1 MSGKRRRELPSVDS
15 GKEKSPGSRA
25 SHSIP
30 SPSTLGA
37 AFDHDDRMALFVQ
50 QLHFLME
57 RGGERWQGKH
67 WVYKTYDDFLEY
79 FSWASKDAVRK
90 VVDRLRARG
99 VIATVNRL
107 HGGIRY
113 RIDYRQLQGL
123 CVVKGVVSPAWV
135 DDAVRA
141 LPDHDDF
148 QPNLEVSEEVV
159 SAASGSDVPY
169 EGDTD
174 PTAILE
180 TRLRDLEAEVADLTA
195 AADADVV
202 AYLGMDILT
211 KYRLRNEDRERYDDL
226 MHRAGPIMAVRG
238 KLGDAKTAAMNAALA
253 ARHTVE
259 EAPAPM
265 VVETPDLVRAIHRV
279 VRLR

>member
-1 MSGKRRRELPSVDS
+1 M
-15 GKEKSPGSRA
+15 
-25 SHSIP
+25 
-30 SPSTLGA
+30 
-37 AFDHDDRMALFVQ
+37 
-50 QLHFLME
+50 
-57 RGGERWQGKH
+57 
-67 WVYKTYDDFLEY
+67 
-79 FSWASKDAVRK
+79 
-90 VVDRLRARG
+90 
-99 VIATVNRL
+99 
-107 HGGIRY
+107 
-113 RIDYRQLQGL
+113 
-123 CVVKGVVSPAWV
+123 
-135 DDAVRA
+135 
-141 LPDHDDF
+141 
-148 QPNLEVSEEVV
+148 V

-202 AYLGMDILT
+202 AYLGMDILP

-265 VVETPDLVRAIHRV
+265 VVETPDLEPAPSVQQVEEDEPITFVEELVSLYNERYFMILTTSLTTTGMA
-279 VRLR
+279 

>member
-1 MSGKRRRELPSVDS
+1 M
-15 GKEKSPGSRA
+15 
-25 SHSIP
+25 
-30 SPSTLGA
+30 
-37 AFDHDDRMALFVQ
+37 
-50 QLHFLME
+50 
-57 RGGERWQGKH
+57 
-67 WVYKTYDDFLEY
+67 
-79 FSWASKDAVRK
+79 
-90 VVDRLRARG
+90 
-99 VIATVNRL
+99 
-107 HGGIRY
+107 
-113 RIDYRQLQGL
+113 
-123 CVVKGVVSPAWV
+123 
-135 DDAVRA
+135 
-141 LPDHDDF
+141 
-148 QPNLEVSEEVV
+148 V

-238 KLGDAKTAAMNAALA
+238 KLGDAKTAAINAALA

>member
-1 MSGKRRRELPSVDS
+1 M
-15 GKEKSPGSRA
+15 
-25 SHSIP
+25 
-30 SPSTLGA
+30 
-37 AFDHDDRMALFVQ
+37 
-50 QLHFLME
+50 
-57 RGGERWQGKH
+57 
-67 WVYKTYDDFLEY
+67 
-79 FSWASKDAVRK
+79 
-90 VVDRLRARG
+90 
-99 VIATVNRL
+99 
-107 HGGIRY
+107 
-113 RIDYRQLQGL
+113 
-123 CVVKGVVSPAWV
+123 VKGVVSPAWV